1 MKKLSLALVL
11 ALCAVVSAVAQ
22 NANGRI
28 TGVITDP
35 QGAVIPAAR
44 VTVTNTAT
52 HLSRT
57 TESGADGTYQVLDLP
72 IGTYT
77 VAAEHSGF
85 TKVVLADQQ
94 LLINQTLRVDIPM
107 SIGHG

>member
-11 ALCAVVSAVAQ
+11 ALCGVVSALAQ

-44 VTVTNTAT
+44 ITVTNTAT
-52 HLSRT
+52 HLSRSA
-57 TESGADGTYQVLDLP
+57 ESGADGTYQVLDLP
-72 IGTYT
+72 IGIYGD
-77 VAAEHSGF
+77 SR
-85 TKVVLADQQ
+85 
-94 LLINQTLRVDIPM
+94 TLRVHQSRSRRPTAAD
-107 SIGHG
+107 